1 MDYNQFEQ
9 LGDKLREIGHQRRE
23 LAEQVFSEVRTG
35 EKNASKDLLN
45 QLGKVSDEA
54 INIISQQKQIL
65 DQEVHRILQS

>member
-35 EKNASKDLLN
+35 EKQASKDLLN
-45 QLGKVSDEA
+45 QLTKVSDEA
-54 INIISQQKQIL
+54 INIISQQKQVL
-65 DQEVHRILQS
+65 NQEVNKNLHS

>member
-35 EKNASKDLLN
+35 EKNSSKDLLN